1 MYAWHKHFNVGHK
14 SVDNDLC
21 SGHPSMPTTEASVQ
35 HVTEIMRCDRKKSVD
50 QTASEVGISVG
61 SCHSILH
68 DVLNMSRICQHSV
81 PQMLTPQ
88 RKGIQMSISDDLIH
102 TADEDNKIIAT

>member
-1 MYAWHKHFNVGHK
+1 MPGTNTSMLDTK

-21 SGHPSMPTTEASVQ
+21 SGRPSMSINEESVQ
-35 HVTEIMRCDRKKSVD
+35 HVTEIVRSDRKKFVD

-68 DVLNMSRICQHSV
+68 DVLNMCSICQLSV
-81 PQMLTPQ
+81 PRMLMP
-88 RKGIQMSISDDLIH
+88 
-102 TADEDNKIIAT
+102 E